1 MTVKEEYENMKTC
14 FRIWNKNSNFD
25 ETKYIMF
32 IEHYTKRSQTM
43 IMKLLKKDLAY
54 IEWDLKYEIMDLEEY
69 FRKRKVLADVERSIQ
84 NMTII

>member
-1 MTVKEEYENMKTC
+1 MTVKEEYENMKSC

-43 IMKLLKKDLAY
+43 LNKLLKRDLAQL
-54 IEWDLKYEIMDLEEY
+54 ERDLKYEIIDLEDY
-69 FRKRKVLADVERSIQ
+69 FTKRKVLADVERSIR

>member
-1 MTVKEEYENMKTC
+1 MTVKQEYENMKTC

-43 IMKLLKKDLAY
+43 LNKLLKRDLT
-54 IEWDLKYEIMDLEEY
+54 ELERDLKYEIIDLEEY
-69 FRKRKVLADVERSIQ
+69 FKKRKVLADVERSIR